1 MNSSAKVIFE
11 LLLQPN
17 VWTLNG
23 STVFLYSEKTCTL
36 WVYNVNGRANLNMPQ
51 WSSIV
56 SAQFLFRSPSLR
68 FAVRKRLL
76 FYMSQMNKQREKKRI
91 DIGEEEERS
100 SKAETNVLLKQIEI
114 QNCHR
119 EELPQYMRPQ
129 WKRWGVGAGKKQRIK
144 EFESIFNPDIQH
156 MAPKSFHNARFYPTR
171 AHSSFLLLSEKKIMW
186 ISGRNRAPS

>member
-1 MNSSAKVIFE
+1 M
-11 LLLQPN
+11 
-17 VWTLNG
+17 
-23 STVFLYSEKTCTL
+23 
-36 WVYNVNGRANLNMPQ
+36 NGRANLNMPQ

-68 FAVRKRLL
+68 FAVRERLL

-129 WKRWGVGAGKKQRIK
+129 
-144 EFESIFNPDIQH
+144 
-156 MAPKSFHNARFYPTR
+156 
-171 AHSSFLLLSEKKIMW
+171 
-186 ISGRNRAPS
+186 